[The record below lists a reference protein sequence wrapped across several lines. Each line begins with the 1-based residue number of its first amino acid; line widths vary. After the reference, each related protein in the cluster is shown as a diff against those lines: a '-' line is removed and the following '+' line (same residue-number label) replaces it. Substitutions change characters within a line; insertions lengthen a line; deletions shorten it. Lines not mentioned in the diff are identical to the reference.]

1 MKIVGYME
9 GTNSEVLTNL
19 FLEGIET
26 LPLSNSWDNH
36 GKFIAH
42 IMKNDDINLVVG
54 YLHKFIPHAK
64 QFDIGDLF
72 SSIRVYRIPVV
83 IIVPKKLQDKAKK
96 RVPKGIKYTF
106 ADPDEITDVILG
118 VLKPK
123 KKKAKKSAKKRK

>member
-19 FLEGIET
+19 FVAGVET

-42 IMKNDDINLVVG
+42 ITRNDDINLVVG

-64 QFDIGDLF
+64 QFDIGDMF
-72 SSIRVYRIPVV
+72 ASIRVYKIPVV
-83 IIVPKKLQDKAKK
+83 IVVPKKLQAKAKK
-96 RVPKGIKYTF
+96 KVPKGLKYTF
-106 ADPDEITDVILG
+106 ADPDEITEVILKI
-118 VLKPK
+118 LKLK
-123 KKKAKKSAKKRK
+123 KKTTKKKAKKK